1 MAMALA
7 LLVEPAPPPLLV
19 PDRPDLSNGIV
30 IVPPG
35 AAQIEVG
42 VEATVRPRMAPRDAV
57 GPVTSVRVG
66 VADGVEVRVLEG
78 APLQWLDDDP
88 DPSLGF
94 GVKVRLLENDSGSG
108 LGIQPMLQSR
118 PSVLGARFT
127 LPAIAL
133 TLIGSHVFGPLA
145 AVDVNLGGRLDP
157 LRPSVFDLFAS
168 ASLGLQLHRRVLVFT
183 EVFSAADSG
192 PRLYVGPGCDAGV
205 IVAIASWLS
214 VDAAVRGSDLAE
226 APELAVMA
234 GLTFGWMGRM
244 GARDRSVA
252 Q

>member
-1 MAMALA
+1 MA
-7 LLVEPAPPPLLV
+7 
-19 PDRPDLSNGIV
+19 
-30 IVPPG
+30 PG
-35 AAQIEVG
+35 AAQVEVG
-42 VEATVRPRMAPRDAV
+42 AEATTWPRVAPRDAV
-57 GPVTSVRVG
+57 GLVTSVRVG
-66 VADGVEVRVLEG
+66 VADGVEVRILEG

-118 PSVLGARFT
+118 PSIVGARFT

-133 TLIGSHVFGPLA
+133 TLIGSHVFGPVA
-145 AVDVNLGGRLDP
+145 AVDVNLGGRFDP
-157 LRPSVFDLFAS
+157 LHVSALDLFGS
-168 ASLGLQLHRRVLVFT
+168 ASLGLQLHRRVLLFT
-183 EVFSAADSG
+183 EVFSEATSN
-192 PRLYVGPGCDAGV
+192 PRPHLGPGCDAGV
-205 IVAIASWLS
+205 IVAIAPWLS

-244 GARDRSVA
+244 GARDRSA
-252 Q
+252 AP

>member
-1 MAMALA
+1 MTFA
-7 LLVEPAPPPLLV
+7 LLAEPAPPPLLV

-30 IVPPG
+30 IVAPG
-35 AAQIEVG
+35 AAQVEVG
-42 VEATVRPRMAPRDAV
+42 EEATAWPRVAPRDAV
-57 GPVTSVRVG
+57 GLVTSVRVG
-66 VADGVEVRVLEG
+66 VADGVEVRILEG
-78 APLQWLDDDP
+78 EPLRWLDDDP

-118 PSVLGARFT
+118 PNVLGARFT

-145 AVDVNLGGRLDP
+145 AVHVNFGVRVDP
-157 LRPSVFDLFAS
+157 LRPSVFDLFGS
-168 ASLGLQLHRRVLVFT
+168 ASLGLQLHRRVLLFT
-183 EVFSAADSG
+183 EVFSAANSG
-192 PRLYVGPGCDAGV
+192 PRLHVGPGCDTGV
-205 IVAIASWLS
+205 IVAIAPWLS

-226 APELAVMA
+226 APELAAMA

-244 GARDRSVA
+244 GARDRSSA
-252 Q
+252 R